1 LRLLN
6 RNFLKFNEVF
16 CDLCGSNETTLWHS
30 VFFLEKKFQYVRCLS
45 CGLIYQN
52 PSLSKESLFHI
63 YDTIEYW
70 NHKELGR
77 KNSYMLN
84 YFSYLSE
91 KNQRETI
98 NKIRLKWIRP
108 FLQDKAHIL
117 DLGCS
122 DGSLV
127 EVFCNAGFR
136 AIGMDISSTII
147 NQAKKKSQLEL
158 IEADFENEWPIQRSF
173 DAITCYASLS
183 NFSRPSRVFQQIQH
197 HLKPGGYFFFNFG
210 DYTRLASK
218 ILGSRIYLLRPTST
232 HIFSEKVIQKYCQKF
247 GLRILELKT
256 DFQIIS
262 LARVLGFLRMPKILK
277 TIELLGIEKFELR
290 MAVPTGYRVCAIR
303 ETAP

>member
-1 LRLLN
+1 MRPLN
-6 RNFLKFNEVF
+6 QNFLKFNDVY
-16 CDLCGSNETTLWHS
+16 CDLCGSNETLLWHS
-30 VFFLEKKFQYVRCLS
+30 VYFLEKKFQYVLCLN

-52 PSLSKESLFHI
+52 PSLDKESLFHI

-70 NHKELGR
+70 NHKESGR
-77 KNSYMLN
+77 KDSYMLN

-91 KNQRETI
+91 KNQREAM
-98 NKIRLKWIRP
+98 NKIRLRWIRP
-108 FLQDKAHIL
+108 LLQDKAQIL

-127 EVFCNAGFR
+127 EALCNEGFH

-147 NQAKKKSQLEL
+147 TQAKKESPLEL

-218 ILGSRIYLLRPTST
+218 ILGSRIYLLRPTCS
-232 HIFSEKVIQKYCQKF
+232 HIYSEKVIQKYCEKF
-247 GLRILELKT
+247 GLRVLELKT
-256 DFQIIS
+256 DFQVIS
-262 LARVLGFLRMPKILK
+262 LARALGSLRIPKILK
-277 TIELLGIEKFELR
+277 ALELLGAEKLNLR
-290 MAVPTGYRVCAIR
+290 MTVPTGYRVCAIR
-303 ETAP
+303 ETA